1 MWIALVFDRKEQSG
15 HILFSGHILLLK
27 PCRVF
32 CCCLLLFVVV
42 IPSWCGSFCFCF
54 LFVFLGEDR
63 ETALGGEKI
72 YTTIFFLFFFMF
84 CFISC
89 FYVVCF
95 FFFRQFSSQ
104 VKACFFQGQKNGMGD
119 AMIFCLDFL
128 FFRLRFLPR
137 FSALCWLPRQG
148 CFSWFLQHQAPY
160 NRMCIHAY
168 HCIDVLSRIIL
179 RIDK

>member
-1 MWIALVFDRKEQSG
+1 MQGF
-15 HILFSGHILLLK
+15 F
-27 PCRVF
+27 
-32 CCCLLLFVVV
+32 LLFVVV

-128 FFRLRFLPR
+128 FSGYDFCLDFLHFAGYHDRVAFPD
-137 FSALCWLPRQG
+137 FLSTKLLIIECAFMLITVSMYWAEQSSASTSK
-148 CFSWFLQHQAPY
+148 SWKT
-160 NRMCIHAY
+160 N
-168 HCIDVLSRIIL
+168 
-179 RIDK
+179 K